1 MAEKRSIG
9 ISTLKIGAI
18 AGDGGMG
25 TTLAAVGV
33 TYRDSAELVQDD
45 ADVTPIECEESD
57 DPTEVIEKLGNRT
70 LRWSIMDYKPA
81 TLVKVLG
88 GTVTGAGT
96 SVDPF
101 VWNAPTTSPNIEQS
115 IEIVSKTGFKIEIPR
130 AKVMA
135 KLNAKLVKN
144 GVALVDIQAQV
155 LTPTKTGVA
164 PILITDIVPAT

>member
-45 ADVTPIECEESD
+45 PEITDIECEESD
-57 DPTEVIEKLGNRT
+57 DPVESIEKLGNRT
-70 LRWSIMDYKPA
+70 LRWSIMDYTPD

-96 SVDPF
+96 SGDPKI
-101 VWNAPTTSPNIEQS
+101 WNAPTVSPQIERS
-115 IEIVSKTGFKIEIPR
+115 IEIVTKSGFKINIVR
-130 AKVMA
+130 AKITA

-144 GVALVDIQAQV
+144 GVALVDIEAKV
-155 LTPTKTGVA
+155 LTPTKAATA
-164 PILITDIVPAT
+164 PIQIIDVVS